1 MSGSCGWFPMRRE
14 EIRDWVVAHKDE
26 LPTTLAGLAVYPIPF
41 RKAIL
46 AFVSHD
52 QRVVLWREHLSSFLN
67 GSATLS
73 SDQQA
78 FVAESI
84 AQLPALLSAP
94 APNPAIID
102 WETRMA
108 RLFSREEAARI
119 FGNVGP
125 PEPPGGLPLP
135 PGAQPSSP

>member
-1 MSGSCGWFPMRRE
+1 MSGSCDWFPMRRE
-14 EIRDWVVAHKDE
+14 DIRAWVVAHKDE

-41 RKAIL
+41 RKVIL
-46 AFVSHD
+46 SFVSHD
-52 QRVVLWREHLSSFLN
+52 QRIALWREHLATFDAG
-67 GSATLS
+67 GSALS
-73 SDQQA
+73 ADQKA
-78 FVAESI
+78 FVAESS

-94 APNPAIID
+94 APNPTIVD
-102 WETRMA
+102 WEAKMA

-135 PGAQPSSP
+135 PGAQPSAR

>member
-1 MSGSCGWFPMRRE
+1 MSGSCGWSPMRRE
-14 EIRDWVVAHKDE
+14 DIRAWVVAHKDE

-41 RKAIL
+41 RKAIV

-52 QRVVLWREHLSSFLN
+52 QRVAFWREHLSTILSDN
-67 GSATLS
+67 ATLS
-73 SDQQA
+73 ADQKA
-78 FVAESI
+78 FVAESS
-84 AQLPALLSAP
+84 AQLSTLLSAP
-94 APNPAIID
+94 APNPTMLD
-102 WETRMA
+102 WEAKMA
-108 RLFSREEAARI
+108 RLFSREEAAHI